1 MPLTAPPAGGHTHV
15 PQATLDS
22 LIPLVYEELRS
33 VARRQLRRE
42 QAGHTLDTTAVIHEA
57 YLRLSEQRRAPW
69 GDRVHFLAVASLAM
83 RRVLVDHARRRR
95 AEKRGG
101 TAVRVPLSDAMILV
115 DLDARADELLALD
128 QALDRL
134 ARLEPRLA
142 RVVECRFFSGLTEE
156 ETAEVLGVTARTVRR
171 DWVKARGWLFAEVQR
186 DG

>member
-1 MPLTAPPAGGHTHV
+1 M
-15 PQATLDS
+15 
-22 LIPLVYEELRS
+22 
-33 VARRQLRRE
+33 
-42 QAGHTLDTTAVIHEA
+42 
-57 YLRLSEQRRAPW
+57 
-69 GDRVHFLAVASLAM
+69 HFLAVASLAM

-101 TAVRVPLSDAMILV
+101 TAVRVPLSEAMTLV

-128 QALDRL
+128 EALDRL

-171 DWVKARGWLFAEVQR
+171 DWVKARGWLYAEVQR